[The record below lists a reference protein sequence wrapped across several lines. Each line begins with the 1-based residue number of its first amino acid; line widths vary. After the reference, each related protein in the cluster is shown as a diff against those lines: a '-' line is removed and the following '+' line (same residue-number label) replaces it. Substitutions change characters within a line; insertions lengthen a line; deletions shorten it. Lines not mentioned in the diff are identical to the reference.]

1 MSDSFLAHFGIERM
15 PFTKEIADEALW
27 LPDSRRQA
35 VDTLER
41 AIRLRQCALMVGDPG
56 SGKSCVLRAVRHRLS
71 NADVRMTYFHNTTL
85 SVRDFYRQLCVA
97 LDLEAS
103 ATAAK
108 LFHAVATHIEE
119 LARETVHPVLLLDEA
134 QLLRAETLQQLH
146 VLLNYGWDADPLL
159 SLVMVGLPELQDR
172 LNRRKHR
179 SLYSRIHHRI
189 RLEPMGPS
197 DTADYLKFRLAE
209 VGLDGEVFTR
219 QAAGLIHE
227 AGRGMLRDVDRLAGQ
242 AMWTALQ
249 ADTRIVER
257 EIVTDT
263 LDVQPLNT
271 LGDQP

>member
-1 MSDSFLAHFGIERM
+1 M
-15 PFTKEIADEALW
+15 PFTKEIADDALW
-27 LPDSRRQA
+27 LPDSRLEA

-41 AIRLRQCALMVGDPG
+41 AIRHRQCALMVGDPG

-71 NADVRMTYFHNTTL
+71 EADVRMTYFHNTTL

-97 LDLEAS
+97 LDLEAA

-119 LARETVHPVLLLDEA
+119 LTREAVHPVLLLDEA
-134 QLLRAETLQQLH
+134 QLLRSETLQQLH
-146 VLLNYGWDADPLL
+146 VLLNYGWDSDPLL
-159 SLVMVGLPELQDR
+159 SLVMVGLPRLEDR
-172 LNRRKHR
+172 LARRKNR

-189 RLEPMGPS
+189 RLEPMGPD

-209 VGLDGEVFTR
+209 VGIDGEVFSR

-227 AGRGMLRDVDRLAGQ
+227 ASRGMLRDVDRLAGQ
-242 AMWTALQ
+242 AMWTALK

-263 LDVQPLNT
+263 LDVQPLNS